1 MLGGGARH
9 ARRRLVSGEGGLG
22 GDQVEG
28 RHAVAELLARGSRPV
43 SQLLAV
49 PGPGTDELVAL
60 AHDRGIPVRHL
71 DAASLARLART
82 EVPQGVIAK
91 AAPILPTPLAR
102 LARPEPGGAPPFL
115 VVLDQVTDP
124 HNVGAILRSAVAAGA
139 TGVVLGR
146 HRGAHLS
153 PAACKAA
160 AGAVEH
166 VRFALVGGI
175 PAALSELA
183 RLSIWTVGLETGA
196 PADLEAVTVLDAPVA
211 LVLGAEG
218 AGLSP
223 LVRSRCD
230 VLCQIPLVGPL
241 ESLNVAAAAA
251 IACFTV
257 ARKRA

>member
-1 MLGGGARH
+1 MSA
-9 ARRRLVSGEGGLG
+9 EGGLG

-28 RHAVAELLARGSRPV
+28 RHAVAELLAHGTRRV
-43 SQLLAV
+43 SELLAV

-60 AHDRGIPVRHL
+60 ARDRGVRVRRL
-71 DAASLARLART
+71 DAASFARLART

-91 AAPILPTPLAR
+91 AAPISPTPLEA
-102 LARPEPGGAPPFL
+102 LARPGPGGAPPFL

-124 HNVGAILRSAVAAGA
+124 HNLGAILRSAVGAGA

-166 VRFALVGGI
+166 VRFALVAGV
-175 PAALSELA
+175 PAALRDLA
-183 RLSIWTVGLETGA
+183 RLKVWTVGLEAGA
-196 PADLEAVTVLDAPVA
+196 AVDLEAVNVLDAAVA
-211 LVLGAEG
+211 LVFGAEG

-223 LVRSRCD
+223 LVRSRCE